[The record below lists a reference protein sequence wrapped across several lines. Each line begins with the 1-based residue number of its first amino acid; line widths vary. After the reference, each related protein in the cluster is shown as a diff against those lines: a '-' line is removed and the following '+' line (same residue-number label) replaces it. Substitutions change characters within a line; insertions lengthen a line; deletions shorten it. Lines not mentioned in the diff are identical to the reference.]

1 MFQIL
6 ANEQEKKQPT
16 NASDGV
22 KKFLWIR
29 EHFCCCFRP
38 IDSWL
43 ILLHKMHFI
52 LARRIKSVPFQLL
65 VQFQRMHTKQSQ
77 NIDFVVMLSFSRSSS
92 QMDICHTNITIDQKR
107 KEERRGK
114 KDYRQSPNTCAQT
127 RFIKTDNRYTF
138 GLVMCVG
145 FFFFVPIRC
154 KIPPEKKSKWIFEP
168 FFEFNI
174 SRSSQR
180 ESEIMS
186 MTLASIIDE
195 DDVGRWCAA
204 AAVNVLLPVGTR
216 HTSTTEM
223 NERERITTAQCVH
236 CSIK

>member
-1 MFQIL
+1 ML
-6 ANEQEKKQPT
+6 LMEWRN
-16 NASDGV
+16 
-22 KKFLWIR
+22 
-29 EHFCCCFRP
+29 FCGFVNIFVVVFGRSTVGSFFC
-38 IDSWL
+38 
-43 ILLHKMHFI
+43 
-52 LARRIKSVPFQLL
+52 IKCISFLL
-65 VQFQRMHTKQSQ
+65 VASNQYHSSCWFNFTECTRSRVKILTLLLCYPFLGLLRKWTFATQISQS
-77 NIDFVVMLSFSRSSS
+77 I
-92 QMDICHTNITIDQKR
+92 K
-107 KEERRGK
+107 KERRKDEGK
-114 KDYRQSPNTCAQT
+114 KITDKVQT
-127 RFIKTDNRYTF
+127 RALKHVSLKQTTDT
-138 GLVMCVG
+138 LSDLWCLSV
-145 FFFFVPIRC
+145 FFFVPIRC